1 MDAPEVK
8 VGTCTVII
16 SWTTPFGNVP
26 DNYIIEIEGSDGAF
40 YVVPTCGNSSSYT
53 SCSVPVT

>member
-1 MDAPEVK
+1 MK
-8 VGTCTVII
+8 VDTCTVII

-26 DNYIIEIEGSDGAF
+26 DNYIVEIEGSDGAF